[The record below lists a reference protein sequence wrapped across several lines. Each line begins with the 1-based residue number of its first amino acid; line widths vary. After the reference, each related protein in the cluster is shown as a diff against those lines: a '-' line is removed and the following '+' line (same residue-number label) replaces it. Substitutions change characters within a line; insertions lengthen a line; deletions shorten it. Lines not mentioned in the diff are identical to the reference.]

1 MVDSIEKHNKYME
14 AMKENDKAYAE
25 AVAEQQELLDEAAE
39 ELVVAQENF

>member
-1 MVDSIEKHNKYME
+1 MVDSIEQHNKYME

-25 AVAEQQELLDEAAE
+25 AVAEQQELLDEAAA